1 MPASVIQLF
10 DRENDYSIEQQ
21 LALLAEI
28 TQSFAS
34 SLNVDEALNT
44 ALQQFLDYLNAEGAA
59 IFLLENGGRE
69 LVCQAC
75 VGPVDVTGLRL
86 PINQGIVG
94 RAVSSMSCQ
103 MIRDASKDPD
113 FYQKVDEDHGF
124 VTRSILCAPLIVRGE
139 CLGAL
144 ELLNKMS
151 GDGLF
156 DDHDKHLTQALASS
170 AALAIHNARMADNL
184 VEQERLR
191 KELELAR
198 EIQVGL
204 LPHAASEQF
213 PVQAVNLSAQAV
225 SGDFYDYLELAD
237 GRIYFNLAD
246 VSGKGMN
253 AALMMA
259 KASSLLRHLART
271 ETDPGRLLTIINDA
285 ICESSS
291 HGMFITIVSGFLEP
305 VTGTVRFANAGHLP
319 PMYQD
324 AAGAFHDYPAAV
336 PPLGVVPGCE
346 YPVQTL
352 SLAGGCLYLYT
363 DGITEAEN
371 TFRQPLELA
380 GFQALASEHIRMPL
394 AQRLQAI
401 IEDITRDHTQRDD
414 MTLMLIGGRPA

>member
-1 MPASVIQLF
+1 MPANVLELF
-10 DRENDYSIEQQ
+10 DRENDYSLEQQ
-21 LALLAEI
+21 LAFLAEI

-44 ALQQFLDYLNAEGAA
+44 ALQQFLDYLHAEGAA
-59 IFLLENGGRE
+59 IFLLDNNGRE

-86 PINQGIVG
+86 PVNQGIVG
-94 RAVSSMSCQ
+94 RAVSTMACQ

-144 ELLNKMS
+144 ELLNKLN

-156 DDHDKHLTQALASS
+156 DDHDRHLTQALASA

-198 EIQVGL
+198 EIQLGL
-204 LPHAASEQF
+204 LPQAAGEQF
-213 PVQAVNLSAQAV
+213 PVQAINLSAQAV
-225 SGDFYDYLELAD
+225 SGDFYDYLELPD

-271 ETDPGRLLTIINDA
+271 ETDPGRLLSIINDA

-291 HGMFITIVSGFLEP
+291 HGMFITIVSGFLDP
-305 VTGTVRFANAGHLP
+305 GTGKVSFANAGHLP
-319 PMYQD
+319 PLFQD
-324 AAGAFHDYPAAV
+324 TAGGFREFHAVV
-336 PPLGVVPGCE
+336 PPLGILPGCE
-346 YPVQTL
+346 FPVQTL
-352 SLAGGCLYLYT
+352 TLDGGCLYLYT
-363 DGITEAEN
+363 DGITEAED
-371 TFRQPLELA
+371 TLRRPLELT
-380 GFQALASEHIRMPL
+380 GFQRLALRYADAPL
-394 AQRLQAI
+394 AQRLHAMI
-401 IEDITRDHTQRDD
+401 DSIRREHDQRDD
-414 MTLMLIGGRPA
+414 MTLMLIGDV

>member
-1 MPASVIQLF
+1 MSADVRQLF
-10 DRENDYSIEQQ
+10 ARENDYSIEQQ
-21 LALLAEI
+21 LALLADI
-28 TQSFAS
+28 TQSFACT
-34 SLNVDEALNT
+34 LNVDEALNT
-44 ALQQFLDYLNAEGAA
+44 ALQQFLDYLHAEGAA
-59 IFLLENGGRE
+59 IFLLENNGRE

-75 VGPVDVTGLRL
+75 VGPIDVTGLRL
-86 PINQGIVG
+86 KVNQGIVG
-94 RAVSSMSCQ
+94 RAVTSMSCQ
-103 MIRDASKDPD
+103 MVRDARKDPD
-113 FYQKVDEDHGF
+113 FYNKVDQDHNM

-139 CLGAL
+139 CLGAM
-144 ELLNKMS
+144 ELVNKLS

-170 AALAIHNARMADNL
+170 AALAIHTARMADSL

-204 LPHAASEQF
+204 LPKPASEDF
-213 PVQAVNLSAQAV
+213 PIQAINLSAKAV
-225 SGDFYDYLELAD
+225 SGDFYDYLQLED

-305 VTGTVRFANAGHLP
+305 GTGTVSFANAGHLP
-319 PMYQD
+319 PLFQD
-324 AAGAFHDYPAAV
+324 AAGEFREFHAVV
-336 PPLGVVPGCE
+336 PPLGILPGCE
-346 YPVQTL
+346 FPVQTL
-352 SLAGGCLYLYT
+352 QLDGGCLYLYT
-363 DGITEAEN
+363 DGITEAED
-371 TFRQPLELA
+371 TFRRPLELT
-380 GFQALASEHIRMPL
+380 GFQRLALRHADAPL
-394 AQRLQAI
+394 AQRLQAMI
-401 IEDITRDHTQRDD
+401 DNIRHEHDQRDD
-414 MTLMLIGGRPA
+414 MTLMLIGKS